1 VGEKERCFLL
11 FELLFFYI
19 LLLPPSPFSFA
30 NCGKCLLPLSF
41 YHSRYLSLSFF
52 TYCKKLAKKLTLDE
66 NSLNKTTLSK
76 NIPRKRG
83 KKNIKN
89 RGKEKKKSLKN
100 MSK

>member
-1 VGEKERCFLL
+1 VANVYYLSL
-11 FELLFFYI
+11 SII
-19 LLLPPSPFSFA
+19 LGTS
-30 NCGKCLLPLSF
+30 
-41 YHSRYLSLSFF
+41 LSLSFF

>member
-1 VGEKERCFLL
+1 V
-11 FELLFFYI
+11 
-19 LLLPPSPFSFA
+19 A
-30 NCGKCLLPLSF
+30 NV
-41 YHSRYLSLSFF
+41 YYLSLSIILG
-52 TYCKKLAKKLTLDE
+52 TSLSLSLLIARSLQKKLTLDE

-89 RGKEKKKSLKN
+89 RGKEEKKSLKN